1 MELGL
6 DIHTQA
12 VQKPG
17 HDREMLSRLWAALPA
32 HLLLADT
39 KTGTKRPQIDGETQQ
54 QFQAAEAWMC
64 YNDHFARWWEPNLRI
79 FRDTGEGVLT
89 QRGCSNYNP
98 PAIFC
103 FLRTS
108 GNGGVCV
115 LTPESTTQNPAVSAR
130 KSSKSATRILSF
142 TSKERNWKH
151 WVLKLQ
157 VQLLP
162 K

>member
-1 MELGL
+1 MTERCSHASEQPFQPTFSWLTQRLGQKDHKL
-6 DIHTQA
+6 MVKHNSNSKQP
-12 VQKPG
+12 KPG
-17 HDREMLSRLWAALPA
+17 CATMIISLV
-32 HLLLADT
+32 
-39 KTGTKRPQIDGETQQ
+39 DG
-54 QFQAAEAWMC
+54 
-64 YNDHFARWWEPNLRI
+64 NRI
-79 FRDTGEGVLT
+79 SASSEIQERVLT

-142 TSKERNWKH
+142 TSKEHNWKH